1 MAKQPQAYLE
11 FEVYEDNINLLGVAK
26 ATLSDITYLSQDMT
40 GAGFGGTI
48 EAVLIGMMEKMT
60 LGLNFRSCTDAAVH
74 LMAPKKHH
82 IDLRV
87 DEQYWDTVEVEQKQQ
102 ADKHVMIVVPKKMS
116 PGTVAPASVADVS
129 GEYAVYRYEGYKDGK
144 ALWKI
149 DPFNYVCE
157 VGGVDYLAEMRQIL
171 GK

>member
-1 MAKQPQAYLE
+1 MNQPQAYLG

-26 ATLSDITYLSQDMT
+26 ATLPDIAYLTQSMT
-40 GAGFGGTI
+40 GNGFNGTI
-48 EAVLIGMMEKMT
+48 DAVLIGMMEAMT
-60 LGLNFRSCTDAAVH
+60 LKLEFRSCTDAAVH
-74 LMAPKKHH
+74 LMSPKKHH

-87 DEQYWDTVEVEQKQQ
+87 GEQYWNNVAVEQDIQG
-102 ADKHVMIVVPKKMS
+102 DKHVLIVVPKKLS
-116 PGTVAPASVADVS
+116 LGTIAPAGMADAS

-149 DPFNYVCE
+149 DPFNYICE
-157 VGGVDYLAEMRQIL
+157 IGGVDYTAKLRQVL

>member
-1 MAKQPQAYLE
+1 MNQPQAYLE

-26 ATLSDITYLSQDMT
+26 VDLPDIAYLSQDIT
-40 GAGFGGTI
+40 GAGFSGTI

-60 LGLNFRSCTDAAVH
+60 LGLHFRSCTDAAVQ
-74 LMAPKKHH
+74 LMSPKKHH

-87 DEQYWDTVEVEQKQQ
+87 AEQYWDNVDAEQDMQ
-102 ADKHVMIVVPKKMS
+102 ADKHVLIVVPKKTS
-116 PGTVAPASVADVS
+116 PGTVAPASLADVS

-144 ALWKI
+144 TLWKI
-149 DPFNYVCE
+149 DPFNYICE
-157 VGGVDYLAEMRQIL
+157 VGGVDYMAKLRKIL

>member
-1 MAKQPQAYLE
+1 MNQPQAYLD

-26 ATLSDITYLSQDMT
+26 ATLPEIAYLTQDIT
-40 GAGFGGTI
+40 GAGFSGKI
-48 EAVLIGMMEKMT
+48 EAVLIGMMEAVT
-60 LGLNFRSCTDAAVH
+60 LKLDFRSCTDAAVQ
-74 LMAPKKHH
+74 LMSPHKHH

-87 DEQYWDTVEVEQKQQ
+87 AEQYWDNVGVEQDMQ

-116 PGTVAPASVADVS
+116 PGTVAPASLADVS

-144 ALWKI
+144 TLWKI
-149 DPFNYVCE
+149 DPFNYICE
-157 VGGVDYLAEMRQIL
+157 VGGVDYMTKLRQIL